1 MITIITELTEEFEG
15 QFKSLGENA
24 EKYLPFLVPI
34 KKENENGKTVTY
46 KIKFIGNIRFLVS
59 ALLSLAY
66 NITEGLHKGK
76 CEELNKICNSL
87 ILPNVEERCLSI
99 SVHGPLA
106 KIQ

>member
-15 QFKSLGENA
+15 QLRSLGENA
-24 EKYLPFLVPI
+24 ENYLPFSVPI

-46 KIKFIGNIRFLVS
+46 KIKLIDNIRFLVS

-66 NITEGLHKGK
+66 NLAKELHESK
-76 CEELNKICNSL
+76 CEEFNRICNSL
-87 ILPNVEERCLSI
+87 ILSNVEERCLPI

-106 KIQ
+106 MIQ